1 MRSLSSR
8 CIEGRAI
15 IVNMNDDRSA
25 FASAARQ
32 IMRRTELRGIFGL
45 RWRHHALGMLQGELS
60 EDLRVHIW
68 HPRLRDPFGHLFH
81 ETPLRA
87 VHDHRFTITSYIVA
101 GQIVD
106 VPYEVIAKGPLTQP
120 YEEMRDVRTKSL
132 VYTETDVYEIAHAK
146 IQDQAARDGKLAQVV
161 GRVLVREKDSQRY
174 TAGDVYTIKRRDFH
188 TSTPVDLAVT
198 IIHRGD
204 FDDRPARVLAGAES
218 AIIPNTSDMHSLRDW
233 VLEQAEDLVADTLR
247 RMK

>member
-8 CIEGRAI
+8 SVEGRAI
-15 IVNMNDDRSA
+15 IVSMNDDRSA
-25 FASAARQ
+25 FAAAARQ

-68 HPRLRDPFGHLFH
+68 HPRLRDPFGQLFH

-106 VPYEVIAKGPLTQP
+106 TPYDFTTKNPPADLRRRDGL
-120 YEEMRDVRTKSL
+120 EEALSYTK
-132 VYTETDVYEIAHAK
+132 VDVYEIAHAK
-146 IQDQAARDGKLAQVV
+146 IQDQAVRDGKLARVV
-161 GRVLVREKDSQRY
+161 GKAFVREKDSRRY
-174 TAGDVYTIKRRDFH
+174 TAGDVYTIRRRDFH

-198 IIHRGD
+198 LIHRSD

-218 AIIPNTSDMHSLRDW
+218 AIIPNTSDMHALRDW
-233 VLEQAEDLVADTLR
+233 VLEQAEDLVVDTLR
-247 RMK
+247 RQK